1 MSNDQPATS
10 GTSSEQPNPTSTQE
24 NTLSVSTFRY
34 PPEPQDSSLKNL
46 LYQALLSQ
54 LSEGDRSAVNKIIE
68 LEFERRSQELVLQQA
83 ELSLREKEINNKHEL
98 ALRGEERKNK
108 ANVSTKN
115 NIRLIIATFTIAFLA
130 SLGYA
135 TFSRDSS
142 LPDKVF
148 TGALGLLGGGGGVAL
163 LSKKTNEK
171 EQDEP

>member
-1 MSNDQPATS
+1 MSNDQPPTL
-10 GTSSEQPNPTSTQE
+10 GTSSEQPNPTPTQD
-24 NTLSVSTFRY
+24 NTLTVSTLRY

-46 LYQALLSQ
+46 LYQALQSQ
-54 LSEGDRSAVNKIIE
+54 LAEGDRSAVDKIIE
-68 LEFERRSQELVLQQA
+68 LEFERRSQELALQQA

-98 ALRGEERKNK
+98 ALRAEERKNK
-108 ANVSTKN
+108 ADVSTKN

-142 LPDKVF
+142 LADKVF

-163 LSKKTNEK
+163 LSKKSNEQ
-171 EQDEP
+171 EQDKP